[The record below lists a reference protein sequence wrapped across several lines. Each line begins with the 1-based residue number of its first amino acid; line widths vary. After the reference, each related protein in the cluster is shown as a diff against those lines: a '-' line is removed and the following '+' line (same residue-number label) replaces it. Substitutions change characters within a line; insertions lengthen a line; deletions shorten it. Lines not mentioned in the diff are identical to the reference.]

1 MDAGLADHIH
11 QLAGGEHQIYIRRA
25 IVEELVTGGLHL
37 LGGAGHE
44 GNVIG
49 GAAVGG
55 VLFGVFLLE
64 HGGKHLHGGL
74 AGGDIFEVLGVVQ
87 LQIFDPSGA
96 AGGEH
101 GEGTAV
107 FQPLEK
113 LLGLGDGGDVGGK
126 VGVVHLVHAHDF
138 QGGDYAVKNV
148 LAGGIAERLAHGHAD
163 GGGNLHHHALLGVVN
178 GFPGGADLVVDGDGA
193 GGAHGG
199 ALAAAD
205 ALGLAELF
213 IESGHDLQLAA
224 AAGKVQN
231 ALPLLFLTDTDAVA
245 TEDALVGVTE
255 DGVAGVV
262 HFVAGAGVGEAD
274 VTHAE
279 PLGQLLQ
286 AAVAALGAARAAA
299 VVGGEKQLQDHAA
312 VL

>member
-1 MDAGLADHIH
+1 M
-11 QLAGGEHQIYIRRA
+11 
-25 IVEELVTGGLHL
+25 
-37 LGGAGHE
+37 
-44 GNVIG
+44 
-49 GAAVGG
+49 
-55 VLFGVFLLE
+55 
-64 HGGKHLHGGL
+64 
-74 AGGDIFEVLGVVQ
+74 
-87 LQIFDPSGA
+87 
-96 AGGEH
+96 
-101 GEGTAV
+101 
-107 FQPLEK
+107 
-113 LLGLGDGGDVGGK
+113 
-126 VGVVHLVHAHDF
+126 
-138 QGGDYAVKNV
+138 
-148 LAGGIAERLAHGHAD
+148 
-163 GGGNLHHHALLGVVN
+163 N